1 MKCIYMF
8 LVLENMKVRITVG
21 FRQRRF
27 VVLRYDLVFLL
38 MGVLYMWNTLYY
50 DEVYLYIFGFIK
62 VWKNTSEL
70 GLVTEDSWFC
80 VMVVFLL

>member
-62 VWKNTSEL
+62 V
-70 GLVTEDSWFC
+70 
-80 VMVVFLL
+80 